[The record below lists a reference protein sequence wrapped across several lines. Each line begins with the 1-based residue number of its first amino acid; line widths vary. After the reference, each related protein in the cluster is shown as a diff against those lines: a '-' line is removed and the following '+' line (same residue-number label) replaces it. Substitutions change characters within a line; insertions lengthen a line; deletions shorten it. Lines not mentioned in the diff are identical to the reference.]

1 MHVFGC
7 ELWNVAKE
15 KRAFRALGVAYHSCI
30 KKLLRVP
37 RWARNH
43 ELCDD
48 VNMLPFHM
56 LVACRQL
63 CFWKGLCGSGNR
75 LVSASFVMGEH
86 GLIGANHRHLRGQY
100 GLWQLDLAS
109 AGKAD
114 VHNVFRGLLSRIVAE
129 RRREADPD

>member
-1 MHVFGC
+1 MRVSIKGLIGWEVFFFRRAQKQSFGC

-15 KRAFRALGVAYHSCI
+15 KRAFKALGVAYHSCI

-56 LVACRQL
+56 LVASRQL

-75 LVSASFVMGEH
+75 LLSASFVMGEH
-86 GLIGANHRHLRGQY
+86 GSLVPIT
-100 GLWQLDLAS
+100 
-109 AGKAD
+109 
-114 VHNVFRGLLSRIVAE
+114 VT
-129 RRREADPD
+129 